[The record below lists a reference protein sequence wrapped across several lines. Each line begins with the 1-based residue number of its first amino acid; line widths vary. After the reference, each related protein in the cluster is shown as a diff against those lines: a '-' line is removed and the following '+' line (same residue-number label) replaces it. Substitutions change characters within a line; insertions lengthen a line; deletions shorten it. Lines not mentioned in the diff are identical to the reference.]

1 MRFME
6 YNIPELAELPAE
18 LRACV
23 QFLIDYCDANGV
35 EFYYREPT
43 VPVKR
48 PALIISSGEG
58 RQGIIGYTASGEIK
72 IHYKDEALF
81 KWAKME
87 GFETEEVPEKVPNSV
102 REVSLQEIAKLFI
115 K

>member
-35 EFYYREPT
+35 EFYYRDQQF
-43 VPVKR
+43 
-48 PALIISSGEG
+48 LL
-58 RQGIIGYTASGEIK
+58 
-72 IHYKDEALF
+72 KDLRLLF
-81 KWAKME
+81 L
-87 GFETEEVPEKVPNSV
+87 G
-102 REVSLQEIAKLFI
+102 
-115 K
+115 